1 MSHRFFY
8 VKPLQNEREKQILK
22 LRDDIRNIAIIAH
35 VDHGKTTLVNE
46 LLKQSD
52 TLDEHVQIEDRA
64 LDSNAI
70 EKERGITILSKN
82 TAVRYGDKQ
91 INILDTPGHADFG
104 GEVERIMRMVDGVLL
119 VVDAFEGTMPQTRFV
134 LKKALEQHLTPIVV
148 VNKIDRPGARPEE
161 VVDEVLD
168 LFIELG
174 ADEDQLEFPVV
185 YASALNGTSSFSS
198 DPAEQEHTMKPI
210 FDTIVKT
217 IPAPEDTSDQPLQFQ
232 VAMLDY
238 NDFVGRIGIGRVF
251 RGTIKVGDNVTVMK
265 LDGSKKNFRVTKL
278 FGYFGLKRLEI
289 KEAKAGDL
297 IAVSGMEDIFVGE
310 TVADAE
316 HPEALPVLRIDEPTL
331 QMTFR
336 TNDSPFAGR
345 EGKFVTSR
353 QLEQRLKQELHT
365 DVSLRVDDTDDPGAW
380 VVSGCG
386 ELHLSILIE
395 MLRRE
400 GYELQVSR
408 PEVILKEVDGKMC
421 EPFESVQIDTPDEY
435 TGSVIDSLSQRKGEM
450 KNMESTGNGQTR
462 LTFLAPSRG
471 LIGYSTEFLS
481 MTRGYGIMNHT
492 FQEYLPVIKN
502 WNPGRRNGTLVSINS
517 GKVTTYA
524 IMAIQDRGV
533 IFTDAGTEVYE
544 GMIVGQNSREN
555 AISVNITRG
564 RNQTNVRAA
573 GSEDIAKVK
582 APLHM
587 TLEESLEFLNEDEYC
602 EVTPENIRLRKQILN
617 TNEREKAAKKRKMA
631 AKK

>member
-217 IPAPEDTSDQPLQFQ
+217 IPAPEDTSEQPLQFQ

-251 RGTIKVGDNVTVMK
+251 RGTIKVGNNVTVMK

-380 VVSGCG
+380 VVSGRG

-555 AISVNITRG
+555 DISVNITRG